1 MRKMSL
7 LIAFLVAVVSG
18 GWILSGQPWFISWVG
33 AKTGIE
39 LPEASPSPTQS
50 AAGATLAQKPVQ
62 EPTQEATDTDQ
73 ADANQDVAQ
82 DIQRV
87 QTVTSMTRNYLAQIR
102 LTGESAP
109 SRTVALRAETNG
121 RVARVKGNIG
131 DLVRAGTV
139 LVALDLDGRP
149 AKLAQAQAFLKQ
161 AEIESE
167 AAGKLASKG
176 FQSDVRRLEAEA
188 TLARA
193 RAELDA
199 IERDMQ
205 KTAITAPFDAI
216 ISARHV
222 EIGDYLTSGDTTIE
236 LADLDPVLVSAQIP
250 ERDYGRIQ
258 NQAPVQLK
266 FIGQPLIDARVTRIS
281 PVSDQ
286 RTRSFR
292 IEIET
297 PNPDIKLAAG
307 MTVGLDVSLTS
318 SQAHKISPAWL
329 TLNNLG
335 QVGIKS
341 VGPDDIVLF
350 HPVSILSDRAE
361 GMWVTGL
368 EAPLP
373 ETLDVIS
380 VGQEFAGTGT
390 RVLPTA
396 SLNVFGG
403 ALDEQGG

>member
-7 LIAFLVAVVSG
+7 LIAFLVAVGSG

-39 LPEASPSPTQS
+39 LPDS
-50 AAGATLAQKPVQ
+50 AAQPVQ
-62 EPTQEATDTDQ
+62 QPVTTENVSQETSAQEATPQ
-73 ADANQDVAQ
+73 EIAQDV
-82 DIQRV
+82 QRV
-87 QTVTSMTRNYLAQIR
+87 QTVTSRTRNYLAQIR

-149 AKLAQAQAFLKQ
+149 AQLAQAQAFLKQ

-167 AAGKLASKG
+167 AAAKLASKG

-199 IERDMQ
+199 IERDME

-222 EIGDYLTSGDTTIE
+222 EIGDYLSSGDTTIE
-236 LADLDPVLVSAQIP
+236 LADLDPVLVTAQIP

-258 NQAPVQLK
+258 NRSPVELK
-266 FIGQPLIDARVTRIS
+266 FIGQPVIEARVTRIS

-297 PNPDIKLAAG
+297 PNPEIKLAAG

-318 SQAHKISPAWL
+318 SQAHQISPAWL

-341 VGPDDIVLF
+341 VAPDNSVLF

-368 EAPLP
+368 ETPLP
-373 ETLDVIS
+373 ETLEVIS

-396 SLNVFGG
+396 SLNVFDG
-403 ALDEQGG
+403 LDGKSG